1 MDRDGLGLEERNL
14 WNSNWSAADNEH
26 GKYVFVFISTIK
38 VLYFKYLID
47 SQKEALLHLKCS
59 KNKNIY

>member
-1 MDRDGLGLEERNL
+1 MERDGLGLEERNL

-47 SQKEALLHLKCS
+47 SSLLSALSPKS
-59 KNKNIY
+59 VVERGKI